1 MPTSVVRQSKSPF
14 PIKVSRVNISPFR
27 GNVPA
32 VREAIRL
39 YNKGGQGAIG
49 FTKTSSLKSMG
60 LVPRSTGL
68 YVLGDK
74 YVGV

>member
-1 MPTSVVRQSKSPF
+1 MPSTVVKQSRKPF
-14 PIKVSRVNISPFR
+14 PIKASRVNISPFR
-27 GNVPA
+27 GNIPA
-32 VREAIRL
+32 VREAMQL
-39 YNKGGQGAIG
+39 YNKGGQSAIG

-60 LVPRSTGL
+60 LIPRSTGL

>member
-1 MPTSVVRQSKSPF
+1 MPSTVVKQSKSPF
-14 PIKVSRVNISPFR
+14 PIKESRVKISPFR
-27 GNVPA
+27 GNVSS
-32 VREAIRL
+32 VKEAIGL
-39 YNKGGQGAIG
+39 YKKGGQSAIG

-74 YVGV
+74 YVGL

>member
-1 MPTSVVRQSKSPF
+1 MPSAEIKQSRKPF
-14 PIKVSRVNISPFR
+14 PLKVSRVNISPFR
-27 GNVPA
+27 GNTVA
-32 VREAIRL
+32 VREAVRL
-39 YNKGGQGAIG
+39 YNKGGPSAIG

-60 LVPRSTGL
+60 LIPRSTGL